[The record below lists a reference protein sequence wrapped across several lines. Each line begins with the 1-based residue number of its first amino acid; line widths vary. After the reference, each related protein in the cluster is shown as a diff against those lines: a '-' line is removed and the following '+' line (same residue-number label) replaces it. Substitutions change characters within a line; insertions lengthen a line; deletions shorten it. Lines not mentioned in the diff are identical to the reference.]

1 MEGRGR
7 CRGRGA
13 ALLAAF
19 EAQKRRFNLNVCH
32 IQFYLSLQHT
42 SIFFCRPEKSDDGTL
57 PIAVS
62 DTPVGTTH
70 VSDPTLKSMGRAQ
83 GLLKMVSLAQRY

>member
-42 SIFFCRPEKSDDGTL
+42 SIFFL
-57 PIAVS
+57 
-62 DTPVGTTH
+62 
-70 VSDPTLKSMGRAQ
+70 
-83 GLLKMVSLAQRY
+83 